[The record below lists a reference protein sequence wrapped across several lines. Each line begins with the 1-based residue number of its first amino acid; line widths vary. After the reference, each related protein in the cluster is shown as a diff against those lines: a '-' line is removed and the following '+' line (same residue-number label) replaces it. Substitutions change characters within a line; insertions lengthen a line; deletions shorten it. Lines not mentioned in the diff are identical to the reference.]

1 MGNASDLPMQLWKA
15 NLDLQLRLGRLL
27 QDSGREWMELG
38 TRAAGEGAA
47 ELDAEFRKL
56 LGGGDWQGL
65 ATLPAEAFWRQ
76 AEQRV
81 GDSQAIHQLALHAQE
96 GFVRGVVEALQDWQ
110 GRLTDAWSGA
120 GMAAGSTPDL
130 AQAWQGLVSD
140 WEAGL
145 ANLAPSPRRASGT
158 RGAQAG
164 PTVATPAAKQSA
176 AAKPAAKKSAAK
188 KSAAKKSAAKKPAA
202 KKSASGPSATR
213 KPAAKK
219 TAARK
224 SAPAKKGARRRN
236 G

>member
-56 LGGGDWQGL
+56 LRGGDWQGL
-65 ATLPAEAFWRQ
+65 SALPVEAFWRQ

-81 GDSQAIHQLALHAQE
+81 GDNQAINQLALRVQD

-110 GRLTDAWSGA
+110 AQLTRAWSGA
-120 GMAAGSTPDL
+120 GVSVGAVPDL
-130 AQAWQGLVSD
+130 AQAWDGLVSN

-145 ANLAPSPRRASGT
+145 ATLTPSPARTSAARR
-158 RGAQAG
+158 AQAG
-164 PTVATPAAKQSA
+164 EA
-176 AAKPAAKKSAAK
+176 AAKPAATVPATRKPVAKRAAK
-188 KSAAKKSAAKKPAA
+188 AAAKSPAA
-202 KKSASGPSATR
+202 RKTAAG

-224 SAPAKKGARRRN
+224 PAPAKKGARRR
-236 G
+236 GG

>member
-65 ATLPAEAFWRQ
+65 AALPVEAFWRQ

-81 GDSQAIHQLALHAQE
+81 GDGQAINQLALQVQD

-110 GRLTDAWSGA
+110 AQLADAWSGA
-120 GMAAGSTPDL
+120 GVAVGATPDL
-130 AQAWQGLVSD
+130 AQAWEGLVAN
-140 WEAGL
+140 WESGL
-145 ANLAPSPRRASGT
+145 ASLVPVPARAATARR
-158 RGAQAG
+158 
-164 PTVATPAAKQSA
+164 TPAAA
-176 AAKPAAKKSAAK
+176 AGKPAAKRTSAGKPAAKGPAAK
-188 KSAAKKSAAKKPAA
+188 KAVAARSAAKKPAA
-202 KKSASGPSATR
+202 NRSASR
-213 KPAAKK
+213 K
-219 TAARK
+219 T
-224 SAPAKKGARRRN
+224 APAKKGSRKR
-236 G
+236 GG